1 MGFAQLLMFSIIICI
16 NLPHIKNE
24 VTILV
29 DDLNIP
35 LYAEDK
41 FVIEV
46 RNVNVSN
53 ARLNFVV
60 DNADIVEIIPSS
72 IGVGLVKVRN
82 YVLRAVGKLG
92 GRAEVVAKL
101 SNGTGLDTVSMTVI
115 VYKKEYLCKV
125 SMMVG
130 WVYFFAWSMSY
141 YPQVRIN
148 HLRQSVI
155 GPHIDYFVFSFLG
168 IAFYALFNVVLYLV
182 KEVQD
187 EYLRRFPGSLIPVRL
202 NDVLYSVHG
211 TFMSLV
217 IVGQFIKYEGKTNPP
232 LSITAKVI
240 LGLLTAMFVVMFLLS
255 AEACIPWL
263 DFLNFCSS
271 AGVMT
276 SLIRFIP
283 QVLANFKHKS
293 VIGVSITTVIF
304 DIVGGFFST
313 LQMCV
318 DSYNYDD
325 WISVF
330 GNFTKFGLGLSTLLF
345 DGIILLQYY
354 VLYRDKNYVI
364 H

>member
-148 HLRQSVI
+148 HLRQ
-155 GPHIDYFVFSFLG
+155 
-168 IAFYALFNVVLYLV
+168 
-182 KEVQD
+182 
-187 EYLRRFPGSLIPVRL
+187 R
-202 NDVLYSVHG
+202 
-211 TFMSLV
+211 
-217 IVGQFIKYEGKTNPP
+217 
-232 LSITAKVI
+232 
-240 LGLLTAMFVVMFLLS
+240 
-255 AEACIPWL
+255 
-263 DFLNFCSS
+263 
-271 AGVMT
+271 
-276 SLIRFIP
+276 
-283 QVLANFKHKS
+283 
-293 VIGVSITTVIF
+293 
-304 DIVGGFFST
+304 
-313 LQMCV
+313 
-318 DSYNYDD
+318 
-325 WISVF
+325 
-330 GNFTKFGLGLSTLLF
+330 
-345 DGIILLQYY
+345 
-354 VLYRDKNYVI
+354 
-364 H
+364 